1 MRQTKAV
8 KQRLAVRDPVSK
20 ADIEKAYNLVSAL
33 HTEEMLRVMQL
44 EQQVR
49 GHRHWKY
56 QWIAVGC
63 AAGLVVGL
71 ILGVMY
77 QGVFL

>member
-8 KQRLAVRDPVSK
+8 KHRLAVRDPVSK

-33 HTEEMLRVMQL
+33 HTEEMLRGMQLEQQL

-49 GHRHWKY
+49 GHRHRKY

-63 AAGLVVGL
+63 VTGLVVGL
-71 ILGVMY
+71 IIG
-77 QGVFL
+77 GVFL

>member
-8 KQRLAVRDPVSK
+8 KHRIADRDPVSK

-33 HTEEMLRVMQL
+33 HTEEMLRGMQL

-49 GHRHWKY
+49 GHRHRKY

-63 AAGLVVGL
+63 VTGLVVGL
-71 ILGVMY
+71 IIG
-77 QGVFL
+77 GVFL

>member
-8 KQRLAVRDPVSK
+8 KHRLADRDPVSK

-33 HTEEMLRVMQL
+33 HTEEMLRGMQL

-49 GHRHWKY
+49 GHRHKKY

-63 AAGLVVGL
+63 VTGLVVGL
-71 ILGVMY
+71 IIG
-77 QGVFL
+77 GVFL